1 MKCSVP
7 VAIHAV
13 NHVLLQLVPKP
24 VQGSVR
30 EAASVLVDMPGIQ
43 QETVYPSTNVQ
54 VCL

>member
-1 MKCSVP
+1 MRGSVP
-7 VAIHAV
+7 VVITAAT
-13 NHVLLQLVPKP
+13 HVLLQLVPKP
-24 VQGSVR
+24 VQGSVK